1 MTFRRLPVNHFDAAL
16 TVKIPEPQ
24 CTVNWTTDDA
34 RIIKLQACDG
44 ILMAVKRLNTL
55 STERPYL
62 PRTPAWNIQAHY
74 TLHNVHAALLS
85 TQQPAYLYYHQSYH
99 QSSCLLVPL
108 VPLACSRKKPTLD
121 VFLSPLLLPKS
132 RTIYLLLSESH
143 HHLTPSNTTSKL
155 TTLPRYN
162 ILTT

>member
-1 MTFRRLPVNHFDAAL
+1 MLHWLWRSQNLSVQS
-16 TVKIPEPQ
+16 IEPLMMRVSSN
-24 CTVNWTTDDA
+24 CRHVTASWWPWSVLIHSPLNVHTYHAHRHETYRHTT
-34 RIIKLQACDG
+34 
-44 ILMAVKRLNTL
+44 
-55 STERPYL
+55 
-62 PRTPAWNIQAHY
+62 HY